1 MKIPIVK
8 EYGSW
13 AVFILSC
20 SAGIIAGLLTRPW
33 QTGKDFSVEIVLT
46 ILGLIFLI
54 NSKNPLSSAIK
65 TKQQRQRYLLWFAVF
80 SLCGLVLLIP
90 FLTEGFRI
98 FLIFSP
104 LVLLYIVF
112 LLFEKEHFLLS
123 ELTGFSLLTLSAPV
137 VYFVITQEMSLRLY
151 LVVFIFFAAG
161 VFKVR
166 VRIKKTSQY
175 RWCMIIYCAASL
187 FFFSLLNV
195 SAIMLLP
202 LFENVI
208 YALWMRDEKLKT
220 TGNIELIKGVIFIIL
235 FGFYW
240 Q

>member
-13 AVFILSC
+13 AVFIFSC

-54 NSKNPLSSAIK
+54 NAKNPLSSAIK
-65 TKQQRQRYLLWFAVF
+65 TKQQRQSYLLWFALF

-90 FLTEGFRI
+90 FLTEGFRT
-98 FLIFSP
+98 FLIFFP
-104 LVLLYIVF
+104 LVLLYTVF
-112 LLFEKEHFLLS
+112 LLFEKEHFLLA
-123 ELTGFSLLTLSAPV
+123 ELTGFSLLALSAPI

-166 VRIKKTSQY
+166 VRIKKTSQH
-175 RWCMIIYCAASL
+175 RWLMIIYCAASL

-202 LFENVI
+202 FSENVI

-220 TGNIELIKGVIFIIL
+220 TGNIELLKGVIFIIL

>member
-1 MKIPIVK
+1 
-8 EYGSW
+8 
-13 AVFILSC
+13 
-20 SAGIIAGLLTRPW
+20 
-33 QTGKDFSVEIVLT
+33 
-46 ILGLIFLI
+46 
-54 NSKNPLSSAIK
+54 
-65 TKQQRQRYLLWFAVF
+65 
-80 SLCGLVLLIP
+80 
-90 FLTEGFRI
+90 
-98 FLIFSP
+98 
-104 LVLLYIVF
+104 
-112 LLFEKEHFLLS
+112 
-123 ELTGFSLLTLSAPV
+123 
-137 VYFVITQEMSLRLY
+137 MSLRLY

-166 VRIKKTSQY
+166 VRIKKTSQH
-175 RWCMIIYCAASL
+175 RWLMIIYCAASL

-202 LFENVI
+202 FSENVI